1 MDPSDAMVAM
11 TAIILGSLTV
21 LIPITGITA
30 RIALRPLMEAMGR
43 YREMQGQNEA
53 QQLMERRMA
62 LMEEQI
68 HGMDRALRDLS
79 EESDFRRQL
88 ESGRTQRL
96 AAPAERVAAPEA
108 ARADALL
115 ANR

>member
-30 RIALRPLMEAMGR
+30 RIALRPLMEALGR

-53 QQLMERRMA
+53 TQLMERRLA
-62 LMEEQI
+62 LMEEQL
-68 HGMDRALRDLS
+68 HGMDRTLRDLA

-88 ESGRTQRL
+88 ESGRTQRI
-96 AAPAERVAAPEA
+96 AAPVVSAPDVV
-108 ARADALL
+108 RADNVL